1 MKTKEYI
8 LACVL
13 AAAGALVVVFI
24 LWLMSVISWAIVWA
38 VLSFGFIPIAIKAM
52 NFYQEHDCYDIDD
65 FINALMEYQNES
77 KEQNSPKENKIKW

>member
-13 AAAGALVVVFI
+13 ATVGALVVVFI

-65 FINALMEYQNES
+65 FINALMEYQSES
-77 KEQNSPKENKIKW
+77 KEQDSPKENRIKW